1 MVQVCFERNVHQ
13 READN
18 ISDLA
23 ALFEPTP
30 KLYTQLV
37 VDSLFDLPKAAKVPP
52 HCSLKYGT
60 HGLPAIPRSCR
71 AAGLFSEAAGEIRLN
86 ATLGPPSAAG

>member
-1 MVQVCFERNVHQ
+1 MLVVQVCFERNVHQ

-23 ALFEPTP
+23 ALYEPTP

-37 VDSLFDLPKAAKVPP
+37 VDSLFDLPKPAKV
-52 HCSLKYGT
+52 
-60 HGLPAIPRSCR
+60 LPTAH
-71 AAGLFSEAAGEIRLN
+71 
-86 ATLGPPSAAG
+86 